1 MLAGR
6 CRAVHETA
14 RHVERIPFSEPRGNG
29 WLLIGRQRYIRCFK
43 RLAGAAIEH
52 LPVFLPRQLQ
62 DNDVMVIE
70 MSGKTLRR
78 RWGEIDVRSE
88 PAGEF
93 GLQATA
99 ELMQSAGELLYPV
112 DDKGVALLDELSD
125 SFTVG
130 DEGLAPFARPRP
142 VGHGAAEI

>member
-1 MLAGR
+1 
-6 CRAVHETA
+6 
-14 RHVERIPFSEPRGNG
+14 
-29 WLLIGRQRYIRCFK
+29 
-43 RLAGAAIEH
+43 
-52 LPVFLPRQLQ
+52 
-62 DNDVMVIE
+62 MVIV
-70 MSGKTLRR
+70 MSGETLRR

-99 ELMQSAGELLYPV
+99 ELMQSAGEFLYPI

-130 DEGLAPFARPRP
+130 DEGLAPFARPPP
-142 VGHGAAEI
+142 VGHGAAEIHHTYLDRRNYAHCEQLVQLGVTQ